1 MQLTPDKIAEIRD
14 RTDIV
19 ALIGDNVA
27 LKRVGA
33 SFRGLCPFHGEK
45 TPSFYVHPARQ
56 MFHCFGCQVSGDVY
70 SFVMKLE
77 GRTFPEAVRAL
88 AERSGIELPV
98 ENEREEA
105 AARQSRIKKERLL
118 AITDAAAGF
127 FLKML
132 AEHPNG
138 PMASREIDKR
148 GMTQATRTTY
158 RLGYAPSGWDGL
170 ARFLAQKGFDL
181 RECEEAG
188 VIVPRRSGDG
198 HYDRFRHRLMFPI
211 TDVHGHIV
219 AFSGRVLPTPPGE
232 PEPEEPLAKY
242 VNSPEGPLYHKG
254 ELLFGIHEARVP
266 LRREGVGILCEG
278 NFDVLAIHQAGMPN
292 VVAPLGTA
300 FTLTQAKLLRRYVQ
314 RVVLIFDGD
323 SAGRKAI
330 AAAFPLL
337 SEAGLG
343 ASVAALPKGEDPDS
357 LLRAKGAP
365 ALKRLIEMAVPVAQ
379 HLIEAAF
386 EQASNDPASKAAAI
400 ESLAPI
406 MAAVDG
412 QVERH
417 LYLERIA
424 QTFQI
429 SDVRVVEAQLRRGM
443 QAQPK
448 PRRPAEVRPDP
459 KPVLPGD
466 VHPGETPAPKV
477 AGPSKAPVR
486 TGPAP
491 PLEKDLVGAYLDHP
505 ALFASHP
512 LENIVSLLTSADLRA
527 ILRRSAEAVGSHGA
541 VDGPRLRDLLATDS
555 SVSTAAKRWLEER
568 LAIQTFDGTGA
579 ETFFRTATSLL
590 RKQSI
595 EREQQRLAKAVQEA
609 LREGDTER
617 AEELM
622 RMRMELFQSAKN
634 LASEGPPE

>member
-1 MQLTPDKIAEIRD
+1 MQVTKEKIDEIRD

-70 SFVMKLE
+70 SFIMKLE
-77 GRTFPEAVRAL
+77 GRPFPDAVRLL
-88 AERSGIELPV
+88 AERAGIEIPV
-98 ENEREEA
+98 EDEREEA
-105 AARQSRIKKERLL
+105 LARQSRLKRERLL
-118 AITDAAAGF
+118 AITDAAAGY

-132 AEHPNG
+132 AEHPHG
-138 PMASREIDKR
+138 PMAVAEIEKR
-148 GMTQATRTTY
+148 GMTLPTRTTY
-158 RLGYAPSGWDGL
+158 RLGYAPNGWDGL
-170 ARFLAQKGFDL
+170 ARFLAQKGFDP
-181 RECEEAG
+181 RQAEEAG
-188 VIVPRRSGDG
+188 VIVPRRSGEG

-211 TDVHGHIV
+211 SDVNGHIV
-219 AFSGRVLPTPPGE
+219 AFSGRVLPTAPGD

-254 ELLFGIHEARVP
+254 ELLFGVHEARVP
-266 LRREGVGILCEG
+266 LRREGVALLCEG

-300 FTLTQAKLLRRYVQ
+300 FTLAQAKLLRRFVS
-314 RVVLIFDGD
+314 RVVLVFDGD
-323 SAGRKAI
+323 SAGRKAV

-357 LLRAKGAP
+357 FLRAKGAP
-365 ALKRLIEMAVPVAQ
+365 ALKHLIEMAVPVAQ

-386 EQASNDPASKAAAI
+386 EQAGNDPASKAAAI
-400 ESLAPI
+400 QSLGPVL
-406 MAAVDG
+406 AAVDS

-429 SDVRVVEAQLRRGM
+429 SDIRAVEGQLRRGI
-443 QAQPK
+443 QAPPRPRRAPEPQAGNELPK
-448 PRRPAEVRPDP
+448 PPA
-459 KPVLPGD
+459 PGD
-466 VHPGETPAPKV
+466 AHPADAASAPRTT
-477 AGPSKAPVR
+477 PVR
-486 TGPAP
+486 TAPAP
-491 PLEKDLVGAYLDHP
+491 ALEKDLVGAYLDHP
-505 ALFASHP
+505 ALFQSQP
-512 LENIVSLLTSADLRA
+512 LENVVSLLTSADLRA
-527 ILRRSAEAVGSHGA
+527 ILRRSSEAVAARGA
-541 VDGPRLRDLLATDS
+541 VDGPRLRELIAEDG
-555 SVSTAAKRWLEER
+555 SVSPAARRWLEER

-579 ETFFRTATSLL
+579 ETFFRTAMSLL
-590 RKQSI
+590 RRQSI
-595 EREQQRLAKAVQEA
+595 EREQQRLGKAIQEA
-609 LREGDTER
+609 LREGDSER

-622 RMRMELFQSAKN
+622 RMRTELFQTAKN
-634 LASEGPPE
+634 LASDGSTK